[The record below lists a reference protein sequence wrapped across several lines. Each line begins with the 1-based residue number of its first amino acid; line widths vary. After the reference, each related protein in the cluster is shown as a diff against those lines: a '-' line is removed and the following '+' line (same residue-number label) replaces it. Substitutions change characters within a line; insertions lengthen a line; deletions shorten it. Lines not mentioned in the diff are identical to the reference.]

1 MNIYQSQ
8 IISTLKKI
16 GITGS
21 SGLFGSL
28 LIKELK
34 KKKIKYSCFLGDITK
49 FEDIENWLS
58 LEKDIEYI
66 FHLAAYTSVIKSN
79 SEKKK
84 TYRVNVTGTE
94 NILKSINSKNKNYF
108 LFFSSSSHV
117 YKFSKKPLSEKST
130 TIPIS
135 YYGKTKLLA
144 ERKIKR
150 NKKKNFNY
158 FIGRIFSI
166 FHKSQKK
173 PFLYPS
179 IVEKIKN
186 CKSKKIF
193 IKNGNCIRD
202 FSNAEKIIKIFLKV
216 YKKKISGVYNIG
228 SGTGTSI
235 KNFIYKNI
243 SRKKIVCSNDKINI
257 SIANI
262 NKIKNKLI

>member
-1 MNIYQSQ
+1 
-8 IISTLKKI
+8 LKKI

-21 SGLFGSL
+21 SGLLGTL

-34 KKKIKYSCFLGDITK
+34 KKKIKFSCFSGDITNIK
-49 FEDIENWLS
+49 DVENCLS
-58 LEKDIEYI
+58 LEKEIEYI
-66 FHLAAYTSVIKSN
+66 FHLAAYTSVIKSIT
-79 SEKKK
+79 EKKK
-84 TYRVNVTGTE
+84 THRVNVTGTE

-117 YKFSKKPLSEKST
+117 YKFSKKPVSEKS
-130 TIPIS
+130 IIAPIS

-144 ERKIKR
+144 EIKIRK
-150 NKKKNFNY
+150 NKSKNFNY

-179 IVEKIKN
+179 IVKKIKN
-186 CKSKKIF
+186 CKSKKIY
-193 IKNGNCIRD
+193 IKNGNSIRD
-202 FSNAEKIIKIFLKV
+202 FSNAEKIIKIFLQI

-243 SRKKIVCSNDKINI
+243 SRKKIVYSNDRINI

-262 NKIKNKLI
+262 NKIKNKLF